1 MSREPITGKSL
12 MTAGAAAAFAGAALY
27 ATGQILSFL
36 FRDVDP
42 KRIKER
48 TEDQAEIADPEDPA
62 EDDAE

>member
-12 MTAGAAAAFAGAALY
+12 MTAGAAAAFCGAALY

-42 KRIKER
+42 KRIAKDEEKADAID
-48 TEDQAEIADPEDPA
+48 TDQSEDQKE
-62 EDDAE
+62 

>member
-42 KRIKER
+42 KRIYLGGKETWVSSR
-48 TEDQAEIADPEDPA
+48 HN
-62 EDDAE
+62 